1 MVLLIVRGVFLC
13 PYIYGILLEQTA
25 VTAPRLFFAV
35 ELKHALVGIAFAQK
49 PVQPVGLRRS
59 NQFIA
64 ERLMKGRCFFRRH
77 FHADQV
83 HGHRRDRRQKQRHQE
98 LGEGL
103 CAVVTD
109 TRGKFSRLV
118 DFPARIQRR
127 FFNVCRMV
135 SVFMIRQKPIN
146 VNPRRP
152 CCGLFGKGST
162 QNPKFCSISNI

>member
-1 MVLLIVRGVFLC
+1 MSPYLWDFARTNGGSGSPIIFRGRIEACFGWYRICAKTGSAGRSPPIEPVYCRKTHEGTLL
-13 PYIYGILLEQTA
+13 
-25 VTAPRLFFAV
+25 
-35 ELKHALVGIAFAQK
+35 
-49 PVQPVGLRRS
+49 
-59 NQFIA
+59 
-64 ERLMKGRCFFRRH
+64 FRRH
-77 FHADQV
+77 FHADQA

-109 TRGKFSRLV
+109 TRGKFSCLV

-127 FFNVCRMV
+127 FFDVCRMV

-146 VNPRRP
+146 VTPRPRRP
-152 CCGLFGKGST
+152 CCGLFGKGSA